1 MNKLEEIIS
10 NQGFALADGAIGT
23 NLFTKGLMTGDAPEL
38 WCVDEVEKVRQL
50 HQEFVDAGSDIILT
64 NSFGGTPYRMKLHNA
79 EGRVDELNI
88 AAAQIARDVADKAD
102 RPVIVG
108 GSIGPTGELFA
119 PLGALDEAGAL
130 AAFTAQARALADGGA
145 DVLWIET
152 MSSIEEMTAA
162 VTAAKRTGLPVY
174 GTMTFDTAG
183 RTMMGIQP
191 AAFARQ
197 ATALG
202 MAGFGANCGI
212 GPSELL
218 DTVFGFAEADC
229 EAPEI
234 IAKGNCGIPAYVE
247 GKIHYHGTP
256 ALMADYAIAALRA
269 GARIIGGCC
278 GTTAAHITAMR
289 RALDSYKAPDNA
301 MSAAPISRQEAATI
315 LGEPWA
321 NIPQAPADGTGRKR
335 RRKRP

>member
-1 MNKLEEIIS
+1 MNKLEQIIADK
-10 NQGFALADGAIGT
+10 GFALADGAIGT
-23 NLFTKGLMTGDAPEL
+23 NLFAKGLMTGDAPEL
-38 WCVDEVEKVRQL
+38 WNVDEVAKVTEL

-64 NSFGGTPYRMKLHNA
+64 NSFGGTHYRMKLHQA
-79 EGRVDELNI
+79 EGRVDELNK
-88 AAAQIARDVADKAD
+88 AAAAIARAVADKAD
-102 RPVIVG
+102 RTVIVG

-119 PLGALDEAGAL
+119 PLGALDEAGAI
-130 AAFTAQARALADGGA
+130 AAFTAQAQALADGGA

-152 MSSIEEMTAA
+152 MSSVEEMHAA
-162 VTAAKRTGLPVY
+162 VTAAKTTGLPVY

-191 AAFARQ
+191 AAFAEQ
-197 ATALG
+197 AAALG

-218 DTVFGFAEADC
+218 DTVFGFAEADGHK
-229 EAPEI
+229 PDI

-256 ALMADYAIAALRA
+256 DLMADYALAALRA

-278 GTTAAHITAMR
+278 GTTAAHIKAMR
-289 RALDSYKAPDNA
+289 GALDKYTDIE
-301 MSAAPISRQEAATI
+301 PISRQEAATI

-321 NIPQAPADGTGRKR
+321 NVPQAPAQGEGRKR
-335 RRKRP
+335 RRKRDK